1 METPQSPPASRP
13 LWVTRARELV
23 DRRVPHILA
32 IFAGAS
38 WGLVEFTAFAV
49 DEFLLSPHW
58 TRMVL
63 VTLLMMLPSVF
74 LLAWFHGKPGKDRDS
89 LARTEQIGIPANIVL
104 CVLVLAALFRGAEL
118 GSVTT
123 AITVET
129 EDGETLERERPKS
142 EFTKT
147 TALFPLD
154 LGPGMP
160 QDESWIS
167 YAVPEALTL
176 DLLADEFFVPIPFY
190 GTELRERGFENFAAA
205 PLTLKREMAQE
216 SYAAFMAIGEIDRV
230 DELFRITL
238 RVYRV
243 DSGSLAGETFH
254 EGTDLL
260 ALVDE
265 MSGPVKRALEIP
277 VRESVEDL
285 PVRSR
290 LSENAAA
297 VEAFFKGVFRDRVH
311 RDTEGAIEYLT
322 TATTLDPSFTVA
334 QYTLFLVLRGSAE
347 GAVVSTAP
355 LVAAIE
361 NLYRV
366 PERIGFRVKAEY
378 YMEIGE
384 TDKAVA
390 VAEMWVGL
398 YPDDLEGLRALAG
411 MQQRKGDLEGALATW
426 AEIRRLDPL
435 EGTSIWLMALARE
448 NLGNHDQ
455 ALSLLTEYV
464 ERFPGDV
471 SGYYRLAD
479 FHRRRGRY
487 DDVREVLERAIAVEP
502 LSQGP
507 ASQLADLDLDVGRL
521 EEARAAYERL
531 LAQARTPA
539 QRAEALS
546 RLSRYHRRR
555 GEMAAAIDAIEERM
569 EMGRRQLG
577 DIYVY
582 LDAGRVDEAA
592 VHLEQLRPG
601 PQASPSTYF
610 LSAAVHVAL
619 AAEGVDAAL
628 EAHRQASEV
637 VEARDYQL
645 TPAESHHAPDP
656 AAGYAIHARVLG
668 DLGLIRDRAD
678 DYAVAAESYRAAIAL
693 SPEGRYH
700 RGAGR
705 ALRMAGLLDDAE
717 AELREALRLVPADP
731 HAHLEMG
738 LLMEARGDVE
748 AAVEH
753 LRSAL
758 TVWANPDEDFAPARE
773 ARVKLTELIG

>member
-1 METPQSPPASRP
+1 METPQSPPSSALSR
-13 LWVTRARELV
+13 VSHARELV
-23 DRRVPHILA
+23 DRRIPHILA
-32 IFAGAS
+32 IYAGAS

-49 DEFLLSPHW
+49 DEFSLSPHW
-58 TRMVL
+58 TRL
-63 VTLLMMLPSVF
+63 ALTTLLMMLPSVF
-74 LLAWFHGKPGKDRDS
+74 LLAWFHGKPGKDRNS
-89 LARTEQIGIPANIVL
+89 LARTEKIGIPANLVL
-104 CVLVLAALFRGAEL
+104 CVVVLAALFGGAEL

-123 AITVET
+123 AITVQT
-129 EDGETLERERPKS
+129 EDGETLERERPKT

-154 LGPGMP
+154 LGPGMT
-160 QDESWIS
+160 QDEAWIS
-167 YAVPEALTL
+167 YAVPEALTF
-176 DLLADEFFVPIPFY
+176 DLLADEFFVPIPV
-190 GTELRERGFENFAAA
+190 LRAEVKERGFENFAAA
-205 PLTLKREMAQE
+205 PLTLKRELAQE

-230 DELFRITL
+230 DEFFRITL

-260 ALVDE
+260 ALVDD
-265 MSGPVKRALEIP
+265 MSGPVKRALDIP
-277 VRESVEDL
+277 VREGLEDL

-290 LSENAAA
+290 LSENPAA

-311 RDTEGAIEYLT
+311 LDTEGAIEYLT

-334 QYTLFLVLRGSAE
+334 QYTLFLVSRGSAE
-347 GAVVSTAP
+347 GAVVGTAP
-355 LVAAIE
+355 LVAAME

-384 TDKAVA
+384 TDRVVA

-398 YPDDLEGLRALAG
+398 YPNDLEGLRTLAG
-411 MQQRKGDLEGALATW
+411 MQQWKGDLEGGLVTL
-426 AEIRRLDPL
+426 AEIRRLDPVD
-435 EGTSIWLMALARE
+435 GRPIQSMAQAHESLR
-448 NLGNHDQ
+448 NFDQ
-455 ALSLLTEYV
+455 ALALWIEYV

-487 DDVREVLERAIAVEP
+487 DDAREVLERAIAVEP

-507 ASQLADLDLDVGRL
+507 ARQLADLDLDVGRL

-531 LAQARTPA
+531 VAQARSPA

-546 RLSRYHRRR
+546 RLTSYHRRR

-569 EMGRRQLG
+569 EIDRGRVG

-592 VHLEQLRPG
+592 VHLERLRLG
-601 PQASPSTYF
+601 PQTSPSTHF

-619 AAEGVDAAL
+619 AAEGADAAL
-628 EAHRQASEV
+628 EAHGQASEA
-637 VEARDYQL
+637 VEAGNYQFR
-645 TPAESHHAPDP
+645 P
-656 AAGYAIHARVLG
+656 AIHARVLG
-668 DLGLIRDRAD
+668 DLGLIRERAD
-678 DYAVAAESYRAAIAL
+678 DYAGAAESYRAAIAL
-693 SPEGRYH
+693 WPEGRYY

-705 ALRMAGLLDDAE
+705 ALRTAGLLDDAE
-717 AELREALRLVPADP
+717 AELREALRLVPVDP

-738 LLMEARGDVE
+738 LLMEARGAID

-753 LRSAL
+753 LRNAL
-758 TVWANPDEDFAPARE
+758 VVWENADGDFAPARE
-773 ARVKLTELIG
+773 ARAKLAELIG